1 VSSTGE
7 SGGAGAPA
15 GGGGHPADL
24 ALAALSAGLLGRS
37 PVVTSLSVDEAVL
50 LDQIG
55 YEPVDLLTGASVVQ
69 VAAFA
74 GLGVGYADNGELG
87 ALSEALGSSRAVAL
101 GRLTDRARRA
111 GADGVV
117 GVALELGDL
126 RPGGRLVHLVA
137 TGTGV
142 RRRAADDTG
151 SVLGAP
157 AGASGRVGV
166 GPIGPFTA
174 ALSGQEVHLLE
185 RAGYQPLGIVTGV
198 CAYHVGRRGLG
209 TWASSV
215 RVNQEM
221 TVHTEALYEAR
232 ELAMT
237 RMQDMALGLGADGVV
252 GARIVERS
260 GVWGTHVIEFSA
272 IGTAVRSSGEHRR
285 LDPAMVVD
293 LASAEARRA

>member
-1 VSSTGE
+1 M
-7 SGGAGAPA
+7 SGA

-24 ALAALSAGLLGRS
+24 GLAALSAGPGGAS
-37 PVVTSLSVDEAVL
+37 PVVTGLSVDEAIL
-50 LDQIG
+50 LDQVG

-69 VAAFA
+69 VASFA
-74 GLGVGYADNGELG
+74 GLGVGYSDNGELTQLSA
-87 ALSEALGSSRAVAL
+87 ALEASRAGAL
-101 GRLTDRARRA
+101 GRLTDRARKA

-142 RRRAADDTG
+142 RRRP
-151 SVLGAP
+151 GAGAGAGGALRP
-157 AGASGRVGV
+157 AGGERRVGV
-166 GPIGPFTA
+166 APAGPFTA
-174 ALSGQEVHLLE
+174 SLSGQEVHLLE

-221 TVHTEALYEAR
+221 TVHTEALYDAR

-237 RMQDMALGLGADGVV
+237 RLQDMALGLGADGVV
-252 GARIVERS
+252 GARIVERA

-272 IGTAVRSSGEHRR
+272 IGTAVSSSGEHRR
-285 LDPAMVVD
+285 LDPALVVD
-293 LASAEARRA
+293 LAARQG